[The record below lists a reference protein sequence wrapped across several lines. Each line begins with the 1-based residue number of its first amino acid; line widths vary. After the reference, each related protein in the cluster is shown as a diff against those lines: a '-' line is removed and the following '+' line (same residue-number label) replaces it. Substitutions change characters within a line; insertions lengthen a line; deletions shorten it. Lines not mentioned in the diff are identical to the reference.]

1 MNKDVNCFSEIMIVY
16 TDDPD
21 YCSKICYSG
30 TRTEFQEIRSGL
42 PVLAERI
49 FASLPVYQAEFRFP
63 GRWQAAFTVHKA
75 PCSHY
80 DLLIDLCRKDVE
92 LPDRILCLAGSGE
105 QFHGQ
110 RDRSWTAVEGN
121 IHLTVF
127 LAPKQ
132 PIPQFGTGFSILSA
146 VSLVETIDRIPG
158 LEGRAGIKWVND
170 ILIDGAKVAGF
181 LAFTQSREN
190 TVEEVVLGIGL
201 NVETVPQ
208 VAGDSF
214 VPMAAALSNFISSP
228 AECRQALVL
237 QYLLERLE
245 KNYGRLLKGEYLELL
260 EIYKKRSLIIGRK
273 VVVMSD
279 PVHGKEKE
287 IARGRVKGIGQ
298 NLELFLENKNEPVTN
313 GRLIIISE

>member
-16 TDDPD
+16 TDNPD
-21 YCSKICYSG
+21 YCSRVYYSG
-30 TRTEFQEIRSGL
+30 TRTEFQEIRAGL
-42 PVLAERI
+42 PVLAEKI
-49 FASLPVYQAEFRFP
+49 FASLPVYRAEFQFP
-63 GRWQAAFTVHKA
+63 SRWQAAFTVHKA

-181 LAFTQSREN
+181 LAFTQSREK
-190 TVEEVVLGIGL
+190 TVEKVVLGIGL

-208 VAGDSF
+208 VAGDFF
-214 VPMAAALSNFISSP
+214 VPRAAALSNFISSL
-228 AECRQALVL
+228 AECHQALVL
-237 QYLLERLE
+237 QHLLERLE
-245 KNYGRLLKGEYLELL
+245 KNYGRLLKGGYLKLL

-287 IARGRVKGIGQ
+287 IARGRVKDIGQ